1 MKINFN
7 KNAIQIEKGVK
18 EVSDDASLFET
29 RLATFMVK
37 IDQRLKKHAE
47 GEQVADF
54 GISFETTRV
63 LVNEH
68 GIEQGEI
75 VLDKAQTYYFLDAQG
90 VPCLNSK
97 IFTDLF
103 YQYHEEMMGDS
114 ENPGKYKHLNPD
126 YLFLTVSFYDKD
138 IQGGFL
144 KRFFIKE
151 TVNAY
156 SSSFELF
163 KDAFDKLTGV
173 MVDLKVAESVEA

>member
-1 MKINFN
+1 MKIGF
-7 KNAIQIEKGVK
+7 KENALQIERGVK
-18 EVSDDASLFET
+18 DISGETSFEA
-29 RLATFMVK
+29 RLASFMVK
-37 IDQRLKKHAE
+37 IDERLKEHAE

-54 GISFETTRV
+54 GISFETSKV

-68 GIEQGEI
+68 GIEKGEI
-75 VLDKAQTYYFLDAQG
+75 VLDEAQTYYFLDAQG

-97 IFTDLF
+97 MFTDLF

-114 ENPGKYKHLNPD
+114 ENPGKYNHLNPD
-126 YLFLTVSFYDKD
+126 YLRLTISFYDKD

-156 SSSFELF
+156 ASSFELF
-163 KDAFDKLTGV
+163 KETFDKLTGV
-173 MVDLKVAESVEA
+173 MVDLKVEESVEA